1 MFKEISTEEK
11 IPFLPFL
18 LKDVAGK
25 KELNQLD
32 GIHPNVEGHE
42 IVAKLVAEFMENNL

>member
-1 MFKEISTEEK
+1 
-11 IPFLPFL
+11 
-18 LKDVAGK
+18 LKDVASK
-25 KELNQLD
+25 KELNQMD